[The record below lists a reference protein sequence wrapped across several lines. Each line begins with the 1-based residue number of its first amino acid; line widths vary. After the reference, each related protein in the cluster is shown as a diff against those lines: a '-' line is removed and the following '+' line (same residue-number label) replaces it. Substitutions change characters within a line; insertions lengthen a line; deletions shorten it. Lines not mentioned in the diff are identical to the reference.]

1 MAHDAVAARYA
12 ESLFGVAKAQG
23 HLDETLEQMTFLRW
37 LLEDHQPLRELLFNP
52 DVDPDDKMGVLGRV
66 LTGRWSDLVQAFVR
80 MVMAMDRV
88 DSLPGIAEAF
98 QEAVDREQGRLRV
111 LVRSA
116 RALPEAVL
124 ARLREGLE
132 RRERK
137 TIQLETAIDPQ
148 LLGGLQVQLDDRL
161 IDGSVRRALDELRE
175 RLTSARVS

>member
-12 ESLFGVAKAQG
+12 EALFGAAKAQRR
-23 HLDETLEQMTFLRW
+23 LEETLEQMAFLRG
-37 LLEDHQPLRELLFNP
+37 LLANHPPLRELLYNP
-52 DVDPDDKMGVLGRV
+52 DVDPDEKVGILGRV

-80 MVMAMDRV
+80 MVIAMDRV

-98 QEAVDREQGRLRV
+98 QEAVDRDQGRLRV

-116 RALPEAVL
+116 RVIPDAVL

-137 TIQLETAIDPQ
+137 TVQLDTTIDPQ
-148 LLGGLQVQLDDRL
+148 LLGGLQVQFDDQL
-161 IDGSVRRALDELRE
+161 IDGSVRRQIDELRE
-175 RLTSARVS
+175 RLTSVRV

>member
-12 ESLFGVAKAQG
+12 ESLFGAAKAQRR
-23 HLDETLEQMTFLRW
+23 LEETLEQMAFLRG
-37 LLEDHQPLRELLFNP
+37 LLANHPPLRELLYNP
-52 DVDPDDKMGVLGRV
+52 DVDPDEKVGILGRV

-80 MVMAMDRV
+80 MVIAMDRV

-98 QEAVDREQGRLRV
+98 QEAVDRDQGRLRV

-116 RALPEAVL
+116 RVMPDAVL

-137 TIQLETAIDPQ
+137 TVQLDTAIDPQ
-148 LLGGLQVQLDDRL
+148 LLGGLQVQFDDQL
-161 IDGSVRRALDELRE
+161 IDGSVRRWIDELRE
-175 RLTSARVS
+175 RLTSVRV